1 MVTHSLV
8 LGWVAEAMV
17 TGPLLLGQSLLFLR
31 LARHEK
37 AKVELLFQGFQNF
50 FTASLAYLLVGL
62 FSFLWCLPAVLG
74 ILAILVN
81 SLPRIYYSRLFLS
94 IAEGDPCID
103 ERQAALHYDPAPNFF
118 YGLERLLPLI
128 FLSSLLLIILGII
141 AFLSYSMTFFII
153 ADNPSICSWQ
163 AMRKSRKMMRGYKWK
178 LF

>member
-1 MVTHSLV
+1 MV
-8 LGWVAEAMV
+8 E
-17 TGPLLLGQSLLFLR
+17 
-31 LARHEK
+31 
-37 AKVELLFQGFQNF
+37 
-50 FTASLAYLLVGL
+50 L

-74 ILAILVN
+74 ILVFLVN
-81 SLPRIYYSRLFLS
+81 SLPRIYYSRPFLS

-178 LF
+178 LFCLFWRFFAWGVLCVLTLGIGFLWLWPYMQTAMAHFYEDIRPRMNT